1 MRVRTWQFFTAL
13 LTLALLTA
21 CGGSGS
27 SSSSSSSPSSDVQI
41 TLQAQF
47 EKLALT
53 PAGFGATTVL
63 PARYCYAEVYDAT
76 SNALLASGYLGS
88 GGTGTVYVARGLQV
102 YVNVYAEYQ
111 VPSADPNSFFMRG
124 SVKNAPLYT
133 TPTISSTDFGNIPD
147 WYVTSAS
154 FLANQDGTLSVTA
167 LASNRIAGAFNI
179 ADQAVTFAIAVRD
192 MDGTGTLRLPNL
204 HTFWTTSTN
213 PADQTRT
220 YPAVTYGPGNTILTS
235 SSGRALFS
243 HAVYG
248 LATGAAN
255 TETDEWDD
263 GVLQETF
270 ARLLF
275 ADYSYKPDGSSPLSL
290 LRRDND
296 NVYVSRYTP
305 SESTAAFVAGFS
317 DFLSGAARNNSQ
329 ILDSYVDAS
338 GIQQVEDFDLASHA
352 MVASANKGEFTRGSI
367 GVSLWGMWKNALGGS
382 PAGLQTLWA
391 AVTSNF
397 AYADGTGEY
406 EQATLGC
413 YPSYLLGVQNRVTAP
428 TWSAALTELSLESV
442 PDPTPAYF
450 AGTALWQPVPTP
462 FSGSG
467 SLQTYAASQNRY
479 YDWNQSQAYRFTQAA
494 SGTRTIT
501 MTPTGGQDFYL
512 ELLGPG
518 GWVAGSYSVPGS
530 TRTLSLTNLPAG
542 VYAARVRAGATTATG
557 TYGYT
562 ISIN

>member
-1 MRVRTWQFFTAL
+1 MRVRIWQFFTAL
-13 LTLALLTA
+13 LAVALLTA

-27 SSSSSSSPSSDVQI
+27 SSSSSSDVQI

-47 EKLALT
+47 EKPALT

-63 PARYCYAEVYDAT
+63 PARYCYAEVYDVA
-76 SNALLASGYLGS
+76 SGGLLASGYLGS
-88 GGTGTVYVARGLQV
+88 GGTGTAYVPRGLQV

-111 VPSADPNSFFMRG
+111 VPCADPNSFFLRG

-167 LASNRIAGAFNI
+167 QASNRIAGAFNI
-179 ADQAVTFAIAVRD
+179 ADQAVTFATAVRD

-275 ADYSYKPDGSSPLSL
+275 ADYSYKPDGSSALSL

-296 NVYVSRYTP
+296 NVYVSRYAP

-367 GVSLWGMWKNALGGS
+367 AVSLWGMWKNALGGS
-382 PAGLQTLWA
+382 QAGLQTLWA
-391 AVTSNF
+391 AVRSSN

-413 YPSYLLGVQNRVTAP
+413 YPSYLLGVQSRVTVP
-428 TWSAALTELSLESV
+428 TTWGAALTELSLESV
-442 PDPTPAYF
+442 PNPSATYF
-450 AGTALWQPVPTP
+450 NTSALWLTVGVPY
-462 FSGSG
+462 SASG
-467 SLQTYAASQNRY
+467 SLQTYDPSQGRY
-479 YDWNQSQAYRFTQAA
+479 YDRNQSQAYRFTHLGGA
-494 SGTRTIT
+494 RTIT

-518 GWVAGSYSVPGS
+518 GWVAGSYSIPGS

-557 TYGYT
+557 TFGYT

>member
-13 LTLALLTA
+13 LAVALLTA

-27 SSSSSSSPSSDVQI
+27 GSSSSSDVQI

-47 EKLALT
+47 EKRTLT

-63 PARYCYAEVYDAT
+63 PARYCYAEVYDVAT
-76 SNALLASGYLGS
+76 GAVLASDYLGS
-88 GGTGTVYVARGLQV
+88 GGTGTTYVARGSQV
-102 YVNVYAEYQ
+102 YLNVYARYQ

-124 SVKNAPLYT
+124 RVKNAPLSVIKPSIGSAAY
-133 TPTISSTDFGNIPD
+133 GNIPD
-147 WYVTSAS
+147 WYVTSNT
-154 FLANQDGTLSVTA
+154 FTANQDGTLTVTA

-179 ADQAVTFAIAVRD
+179 ADQAVTFATAVRD

-204 HTFWTTSTN
+204 NTFWTTSTN
-213 PADQTRT
+213 PADQDRT
-220 YPAVTYGPGNTILTS
+220 YPEVTWASATSILT

-243 HAVYG
+243 HQVEG
-248 LATGAAN
+248 LGTGAAN

-275 ADYSYKPDGSSPLSL
+275 ADYSYKPDGSSVLSL

-296 NVYVSRYTP
+296 NVYVSRYAP

-338 GIQQVEDFDLASHA
+338 GVAQVEDFDLSSHA

-367 GVSLWGMWKNALGGS
+367 AVSLWGLWKNDLGGGQ
-382 PAGLQTLWA
+382 AGLHTLWQ
-391 AVTSNF
+391 AVTSGT

-413 YPSYLLGVQNRVTAP
+413 FPSYLLGVANRVTSG
-428 TWSAALTELSLESV
+428 TWAAILGELALESV
-442 PDPTPAYF
+442 PDPSPTYF
-450 AGTALWQPVPTP
+450 NTSALWLTVGVPY
-462 FSGSG
+462 SASG
-467 SLQTYAASQNRY
+467 SLQTYDPSQGRY
-479 YDWNQSQAYRFTQAA
+479 YDWNQSQAYRFTHLGGA
-494 SGTRTIT
+494 RTIT
-501 MTPTGGQDFYL
+501 MTPTGGQDFFL

-518 GWVAGSYSVPGS
+518 GLWAGNTDKGLIGQ
-530 TRTLSLTNLPAG
+530 TRTLGLSNLPAG
-542 VYAARVRAGATTATG
+542 VYAVRVRAGYTSNTG
-557 TYGYT
+557 NYSYT
-562 ISIN
+562 ITIN

>member
-1 MRVRTWQFFTAL
+1 MRVRTWRFLTAL
-13 LTLALLTA
+13 LPLALLALLAA
-21 CGGSGS
+21 CGGS
-27 SSSSSSSPSSDVQI
+27 SSSSSGSSEAQI

-47 EKLALT
+47 EKVALT
-53 PAGFGATTVL
+53 PTGFGATSIL
-63 PARYCYAEVYDAT
+63 PARYCYAEVRDVA
-76 SNALLASGYLGS
+76 SGGLLASGYLGS
-88 GGTGTVYVARGLQV
+88 GGTGTAYVPRGMQV

-133 TPTISSTDFGNIPD
+133 TPTISATDFANIPD
-147 WYVTSAS
+147 WYVTSDT

-167 LASNRIAGAFNI
+167 RASNRIAGAFNI
-179 ADQAVTFAIAVRD
+179 ADQAVTFASAVRD

-213 PADQTRT
+213 PADQVRT
-220 YPAVTYGPGNTILTS
+220 YPEATWASATSILTS
-235 SSGRALFS
+235 GSGRALFS

-248 LATGAAN
+248 LGTGAAG

-275 ADYSYKPDGSSPLSL
+275 ADYSYKPDGSSALSL

-296 NVYVSRYTP
+296 NAYVSRYAP

-317 DFLSGAARNNSQ
+317 DFLSAAARNDSR
-329 ILDSYVDAS
+329 ILDSYVDGS

-352 MVASANKGEFTRGSI
+352 MVSVANKGEFTRGSI
-367 GVSLWGMWKNALGGS
+367 AVSLWGMWKNDLGGGQ
-382 PAGLQTLWA
+382 AGLHTLWQ
-391 AVTSNF
+391 AVTSGN

-413 YPSYLLGVQNRVTAP
+413 YPSYLLGVQSRV
-428 TWSAALTELSLESV
+428 SAATWNTALGELALESV
-442 PDPTPAYF
+442 PNPTPAYF
-450 AGTALWQPVPTP
+450 ASTALWQTVGVP

-467 SLQTYAASQNRY
+467 SLQTYDASQNRY
-479 YDWNQSQAYRFTQAA
+479 YDWNQSQAYRFTHLGGA
-494 SGTRTIT
+494 RTIT
-501 MTPTGGQDFYL
+501 MTPNGGQDFFV

-518 GWVAGSYSVPGS
+518 GLWTGSTDKSLAGQ
-530 TRTLSLTNLPAG
+530 TRTLSLSSLPAG
-542 VYAARVRAGATTATG
+542 VYAVRVRAGYTTATG

-562 ISIN
+562 LNIN